1 MARLLPPPPIK
12 EDLPTPFRDWLNKL
26 YTFLGDTTNLILW
39 NQINTAGSEL
49 DDIAT
54 RPHSQLQAVSGSSEQ
69 VHVSADERIG
79 AQEVPAIKK
88 ALAIDPW
95 DSDYLAQGQ
104 EGWQDQLA
112 PIEVRGVGAT
122 DPSFATTFAPFKAYQ
137 FAVGDEVW
145 FNIHIPHDYKWGT
158 PVYFHVHWT
167 ANTAS
172 TNTVVWRFN
181 YSHARGYGVSQF
193 PAATTVDVTQAFAG
207 TAWTHMIAEP
217 TEGSGITLTEIE
229 PDSIILVNL
238 QLLTNNLPVDPFAL
252 FADLHYY
259 SDGTLTHERNRT
271 FTKHR
276 D

>member
-1 MARLLPPPPIK
+1 MAFRLAPPPIK
-12 EDLPTPFRDWLNKL
+12 GDIPPILKEWLNKL
-26 YTFLGDTTNLILW
+26 YKFLGSEDNLVPWDQIDTD
-39 NQINTAGSEL
+39 GSEL
-49 DDIAT
+49 DDIST
-54 RPHSQLQAVSGSSEQ
+54 RPHSQLQAVAGSTEQ
-69 VHVSADERIG
+69 VHVSTQERADV
-79 AQEVPAIKK
+79 QEIPALQK
-88 ALAIDPW
+88 ADAINPW
-95 DSDYLAQGQ
+95 DDDYIAQGQ
-104 EGWQDQLA
+104 EGWQDQLC

-122 DPSFATTFAPFKAYQ
+122 DPNFNASFSPFRAYQ
-137 FAVGDEVW
+137 FTVGDEIW

-167 ANTAS
+167 ADTTS

-193 PAATTVDVTQAFAG
+193 PAATTVDITQAFAG

-217 TEGSGITLTEIE
+217 AEGSGIVLTEME
-229 PDSIILVNL
+229 PDSIIMVNM

-259 SDGTLTHERNRT
+259 SDGTLTNERNRT